1 MFVNLKRIIRA
12 GILNFKRQS
21 GLSVATIFVLMITI
35 ALVSSLFFL
44 RGITKFLVYTLQEKV
59 GITAY
64 FEPHSSIEDI
74 FKVKK
79 ALLQLP
85 EAESVEY
92 IPKEKALERFIEKH
106 AQDPLIMQALETVG
120 DNPFYASLN
129 IKARNVSQYA
139 AIANFLSQDSFKEL
153 IYKVDFSERE
163 TVIRKLFS
171 FTADVNRVVII
182 FSIILAIFT
191 LLITFNTIKVAIHS
205 SEEEIGI
212 MRLVGASNWFIRG
225 PFLIQGLL
233 CGIIA
238 VMLTFLLFFL
248 ICYTLSQKIE
258 MFTGGFSIFEYFTN
272 NISTIFLIQFV
283 SGVVISVASSLI
295 AVKKYLRG

>member
-1 MFVNLKRIIRA
+1 MFINLKRIISTGVR
-12 GILNFKRQS
+12 NFQRQS
-21 GLSVATIFVLMITI
+21 GLSAATIFVLMITI
-35 ALVSSLFFL
+35 ALISSLFFL
-44 RGITKFLVYTLQEKV
+44 RGVTEFLVYTLQEKV

-74 FKVKK
+74 FKVKET
-79 ALLQLP
+79 LLQLP

-92 IPKEKALERFIEKH
+92 ISKEDALERFIEKH
-106 AQDPLIMQALETVG
+106 EQDALIMQALETVEE
-120 DNPFYASLN
+120 NPFYASLN
-129 IKARNVSQYA
+129 IKSQNVSQYA

-171 FTADVNRVVII
+171 FTASINRVGVI

-191 LLITFNTIKVAIHS
+191 LLIAFNTIKVAIHS
-205 SEEEIGI
+205 SKEEIGI

-225 PFLIQGLL
+225 PFLIQGFL

-238 VMLTFLLFFL
+238 VMLTFLIFFL
-248 ICYTLSQKIE
+248 ICYILGQKIE
-258 MFTGGFSIFEYFTN
+258 TLTGGFNIFEYFVN

-283 SGVVISVASSLI
+283 SGVAISVFSSLI
-295 AVKKYLRG
+295 AVKKYLRV